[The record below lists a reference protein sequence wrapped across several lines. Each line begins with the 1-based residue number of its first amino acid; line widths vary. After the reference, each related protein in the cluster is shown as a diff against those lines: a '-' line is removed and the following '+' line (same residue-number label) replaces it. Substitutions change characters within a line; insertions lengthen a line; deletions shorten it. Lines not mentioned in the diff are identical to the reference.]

1 MLPEV
6 GRRYW
11 QLLNLLVC
19 PSPLADYTPT
29 LMNVLIGSASR
40 SNGRERQTTG
50 GSVPNDAF
58 DAMGIDSPR
67 PGGSGAGGGGD
78 GGGDVGGER
87 ICPHCTFVNEGS
99 GSDCEICG
107 LPLSG

>member
-1 MLPEV
+1 MLAVAESTREFP
-6 GRRYW
+6 RS
-11 QLLNLLVC
+11 LLPKKEKHYV
-19 PSPLADYTPT
+19 
-29 LMNVLIGSASR
+29 LMRAASR

-50 GSVPNDAF
+50 GSGGIPQDAF

-67 PGGSGAGGGGD
+67 PGGGD